1 MKNRGALMLLGILLT
16 VMPLAAHHSTSAYF
30 DVGRTVT
37 LNGVITKV
45 SLINPHAI
53 ILIKVTNANGP
64 AETWALHGLAL
75 HALTR
80 FGNNEKFKEGLS
92 VSVKGYPA
100 RADVQPSKV
109 ASTVSADAVKGI
121 VEAGEIR
128 LASGEVLPFG
138 RGPGFTGLPAGK

>member
-1 MKNRGALMLLGILLT
+1 
-16 VMPLAAHHSTSAYF
+16 
-30 DVGRTVT
+30 
-37 LNGVITKV
+37 V

-53 ILIKVTNANGP
+53 ILIKVTSANGQ
-64 AETWALHGLAL
+64 AETWALHGLPL
-75 HALTR
+75 NVLTS
-80 FGNNEKFKEGLS
+80 FGNNEKFREGLS
-92 VSVKGYPA
+92 VSAEGYPA

-138 RGPGFTGLPAGK
+138 RGPGFTGLPVGR